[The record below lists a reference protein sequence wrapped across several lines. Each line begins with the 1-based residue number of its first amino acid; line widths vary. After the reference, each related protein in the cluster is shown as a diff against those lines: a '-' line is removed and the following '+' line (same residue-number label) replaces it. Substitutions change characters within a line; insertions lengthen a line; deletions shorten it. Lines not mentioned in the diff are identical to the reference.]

1 MGGFAEIAPTKSEIR
16 GFLWGYVH
24 RSDTI
29 HYWTSLTYLM
39 VIGCVGFSLRKMD
52 YQKKSGSEAGRF
64 GPVDVHV
71 PVEIVERCG

>member
-1 MGGFAEIAPTKSEIR
+1 MGRFAENAPTKSGIP
-16 GFLWGYVH
+16 GFSRGYVH

-29 HYWTSLTYLM
+29 HYWTSVTYLM
-39 VIGCVGFSLRKMD
+39 IIVCVGLTLRKMG
-52 YQKKSGSEAGRF
+52 YQKKSGTEAGRF